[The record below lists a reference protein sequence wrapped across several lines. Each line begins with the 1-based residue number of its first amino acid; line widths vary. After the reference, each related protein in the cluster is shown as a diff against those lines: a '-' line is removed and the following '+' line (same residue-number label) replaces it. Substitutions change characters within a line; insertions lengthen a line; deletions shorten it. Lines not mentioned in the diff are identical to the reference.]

1 MLPRVLFYILL
12 SYYLWGF
19 ALPCDPH
26 KYAAAWQ
33 PGDVMIGGIFPIH
46 SGVSNLL
53 QRAHADDFI
62 CTGLQLRFVVKA
74 LSMMY
79 MIESINNSTLL
90 PGIKL
95 GYEIYDSC
103 SDVFKAVQS
112 TVKLFP
118 ELETWNNLLSSNNT
132 EKTPTVKAVIG
143 ETFSELSI
151 AISRILSLHS
161 IPQISLESSVPS
173 LSDKLRFPSFLRT
186 VPSDKHQTR
195 AIAKLIRTFGWNWV
209 GIISSDDDYGQSAA
223 DLLNIYLEQEMICTA
238 FSKILPSNVGHPS
251 MKKKITDLIS
261 ELNSSSANAI
271 IIIAKGP
278 TVINVFQEV
287 IRMNISKIWIATD
300 IWSTSREV
308 LNMKDI
314 AKVGV
319 IFGLMFQAKLVQG
332 FTEYLQNLQ
341 LPPYGATNSFL
352 EEYKNIRFGCTK
364 EYREHLECMNSLA
377 KNCSVFDAGK
387 EKSPLACK
395 IENVSLANDDYL
407 VRNIDWSAPYRTFL
421 AVTAIAQSLHNILCK
436 NGKCDKNIDFSPSEL
451 LKEIRKVKIP
461 FKSEYYSF
469 DVNGDLLS
477 GYDIINW
484 HTFGMYP
491 AFKAV
496 GQYDTITSEIML
508 DEHIIFWNNQG
519 NKIPF
524 SNCSKSCRQGF
535 YKKHSLVSCCYSCIP
550 CPEGYFSPETDMNAC
565 IKCPGHQWSNN
576 GSSHCENRTVE
587 YFQRNNPF
595 AITLMSFAAFAFLL
609 VLMIGILFINYS
621 DTSAMQDAGGNYSY
635 LLIASLLLSLVSTGF
650 FIGQPSDIICK
661 VRQPLYGIGFTLCLS
676 FIFTKSLHIIL
687 TYQSTKTE
695 QRVGTLLNQ
704 PVAII
709 ILLTGF
715 QLCICLLWI
724 ILKPPFVREIYT
736 MPQLLIL
743 QCDEGSYVAFGMM
756 LGYTGILA
764 FTCFILAFHGKNLQ
778 SRYNE
783 ARCITFS
790 MLIYIFVWIIFI
802 PIYINTS
809 DVFQSAVEIIAM
821 LASVY
826 GVIACQLLPACYT
839 ILFKRKRVKNVI
851 LTNNPTKIIAGNS
864 GSRHNEKQSVGALS
878 RHALIHRP
886 RNFYLSEKKLKG

>member
-1 MLPRVLFYILL
+1 MSRLAGCDHTVRLARKPEVWSTKGHTKKRAIRESRAKGSGLILADCSMTEKVPGKQAVITCL
-12 SYYLWGF
+12 MFWSLVSV
-19 ALPCDPH
+19 
-26 KYAAAWQ
+26 WQ
-33 PGDVMIGGIFPIH
+33 ISF
-46 SGVSNLL
+46 SGADSELL
-53 QRAHADDFI
+53 QKVFEDELSIFIVELVSLEYMLIVYAKISIMQEHRNKPGKDRTREGLRNKNLRNHNGKIWAMKQIDRARSNGQGQVYKCPDY
-62 CTGLQLRFVVKA
+62 GMLQLRFVVKA

-407 VRNIDWSAPYRTFL
+407 AEGSGYGHPD
-421 AVTAIAQSLHNILCK
+421 HK
-436 NGKCDKNIDFSPSEL
+436 L

-661 VRQPLYGIGFTLCLS
+661 VR
-676 FIFTKSLHIIL
+676 
-687 TYQSTKTE
+687 
-695 QRVGTLLNQ
+695 
-704 PVAII
+704 
-709 ILLTGF
+709 
-715 QLCICLLWI
+715 
-724 ILKPPFVREIYT
+724 EIYT

-851 LTNNPTKIIAGNS
+851 LTNNPTKVATAKIRR
-864 GSRHNEKQSVGALS
+864 RHKS
-878 RHALIHRP
+878 
-886 RNFYLSEKKLKG
+886 Y